1 MLDSCHMHSQNC
13 GEGHPNSSGKR
24 ERRSPTKP
32 QTKTRKKTATH
43 QKEKRSKNSS
53 AQQDYPS
60 YDGSQYQNPSQA
72 DCSDPAFASSPGCS
86 RQSTGQNPLQPGQNR
101 QDQTGIFGQNPQS
114 SQTTPRMDRNYSDT
128 DQYSRQPNQQNKL
141 NQYQRFP
148 EHLTEFQ
155 KFVASSTGQVLPIY
169 GANLFRN
176 VPSTFAPLDM
186 TPVPSDFV
194 IGPGDELRIRV
205 WGQLSFQANV
215 RVDRSGEIYLPQV
228 GPVHVASGP
237 FSELDKHLRDAI
249 GRVYHNFDL
258 TVDLGRIRSIQVY
271 LAGEARTPGL
281 YTVSSLSSLVD
292 ALFVAGGPSTSG
304 SLRRIEV
311 RRNGEKVADFD
322 LYALLVRGDKS
333 KDVRLQSGDVI
344 YIPTVGGQVA
354 ITGSVRVP
362 GIYELLPGETMS
374 EVVTD
379 AGVVSAV
386 ASQARISIERIEEHH
401 NRHAMEVAFDQ
412 PGLATALSDG
422 DLVRVFS
429 IIPEYAKTVILRGN
443 VANPGRFAWH
453 PGMHVSE
460 LIPDKDSLITRDY
473 WWKRAQLG
481 LPAPEFEP
489 TPEFR
494 HIRQPVDNEALT
506 LRPPV
511 EPDEND
517 EDNNQE
523 QNLSNRSRLGQNRMP
538 QDQTSPSAPQDQS
551 PGIR

>member
-1 MLDSCHMHSQNC
+1 M
-13 GEGHPNSSGKR
+13 P
-24 ERRSPTKP
+24 
-32 QTKTRKKTATH
+32 
-43 QKEKRSKNSS
+43 
-53 AQQDYPS
+53 
-60 YDGSQYQNPSQA
+60 
-72 DCSDPAFASSPGCS
+72 
-86 RQSTGQNPLQPGQNR
+86 
-101 QDQTGIFGQNPQS
+101 
-114 SQTTPRMDRNYSDT
+114 DRNYSDLE
-128 DQYSRQPNQQNKL
+128 QYGREPNRRYFL
-141 NQYQRFP
+141 NQPPPLP

-155 KFVASSTGQVLPIY
+155 KFVASGIGQVLPIY
-169 GANLFRN
+169 GANLFRQ

-186 TPVPSDFV
+186 APVPSDFV
-194 IGPGDELRIRV
+194 IGPGDELRIRI
-205 WGQLSFQANV
+205 WGQLNFQANV

-228 GPVHVASGP
+228 GPVHVASVP
-237 FSELDKHLRDAI
+237 FSEIDMLLRDAV

-258 TVDLGRIRSIQVY
+258 TVDLGQIRSIQVY

-292 ALFVAGGPSTSG
+292 ALFAAGGPSTSG
-304 SLRRIEV
+304 SLRRIEL
-311 RRNGEKVADFD
+311 RRNGARVAEFD
-322 LYALLVRGDKS
+322 LYGLLVHGDKS
-333 KDVRLQSGDVI
+333 KDVKLLPGDVI
-344 YIPTVGGQVA
+344 YIPPVGGQVA
-354 ITGSVRVP
+354 ITGSVHVP
-362 GIYELLPGETMS
+362 AIYELLPGEALS
-374 EVVTD
+374 ELVSD
-379 AGVVSAV
+379 AGGVSAV

-517 EDNNQE
+517 EDNTQE